1 MGPFGHKRW
10 CHELVL
16 KKGGNVGI
24 GTIAPSNTL
33 HVVGSLCVKS
43 AAGNCSGTTAGTV
56 YATTITAADLAE
68 HMPTRDDSL
77 RPGDVVAIASNAADG
92 QAVFAKATR
101 ANQENVAGVISTSP
115 GVALGAETASFRPVA
130 LAGRV
135 PVNVTLEGGPISVG
149 DYLVPAPTPGEA
161 MRAKDEF
168 AAGIIGVALSSYDGV
183 PVAAQEH
190 GDGIAHERGHQVMML
205 VQLGAGHSQAVS
217 ALKSRADQADARA
230 DQAEG
235 GLAKVKAFLCAEHPD
250 AGFCR

>member
-1 MGPFGHKRW
+1 M
-10 CHELVL
+10 
-16 KKGGNVGI
+16 
-24 GTIAPSNTL
+24 
-33 HVVGSLCVKS
+33 VGSLCVKS
-43 AAGNCSGTTAGTV
+43 VAGNCSGTTAGTV
-56 YATTITAADLAE
+56 YATATTITAADLAE

-77 RPGDVVAIASNAADG
+77 RPGDVVVIASNAADG

-101 ANQENVAGVISTSP
+101 ANQENVAGVISNSP
-115 GVALGAETASFRPVA
+115 GVALGAETASSRPVA

-135 PVNVTLEGGPISVG
+135 PVNVTLEGGPIRVG

-168 AAGIIGVALSSYDGV
+168 AAGIIGVALSSYDCV

-217 ALKSRADQADARA
+217 ALKSRADQA
-230 DQAEG
+230 EG